1 MTTTIKQLVCSNEL
15 ISFLKFSIIFLKR
28 STSSGLSWYFW
39 VIVTLPEFVKL
50 LSKSACSSAFS
61 LAFCAKFALPSML
74 FLKLSSRSCLASS
87 VCHQL
92 LLSGETQ
99 YQSNLSS
106 YLVSSWS
113 KSLSISGG
121 DSSCSWV
128 LVRALGLI
136 VKEEFK
142 SVMLGGG
149 WRCGELLVSSSTFAV
164 IQRIRKSVPPQKH
177 PHWKNTN
184 TQLQYSLYCYS
195 LDWWW

>member
-1 MTTTIKQLVCSNEL
+1 MTSCSARLIHVTVVAAKMKINVWRKVFVTNYYLVGKL
-15 ISFLKFSIIFLKR
+15 
-28 STSSGLSWYFW
+28 STSL
-39 VIVTLPEFVKL
+39 
-50 LSKSACSSAFS
+50 
-61 LAFCAKFALPSML
+61 
-74 FLKLSSRSCLASS
+74 
-87 VCHQL
+87 
-92 LLSGETQ
+92 
-99 YQSNLSS
+99 NLSS
-106 YLVSSWS
+106 YLIRSWS

-149 WRCGELLVSSSTFAV
+149 WRCGELPVSSSTFAV

-195 LDWWW
+195 LDW

>member
-1 MTTTIKQLVCSNEL
+1 MCENEWRWGH
-15 ISFLKFSIIFLKR
+15 SQRRPWSRFFIFLYFIWEKKC
-28 STSSGLSWYFW
+28 SKVADLGLPPHRILVACSFSETFTKSY
-39 VIVTLPEFVKL
+39 VVKL
-50 LSKSACSSAFS
+50 PFPIL
-61 LAFCAKFALPSML
+61 
-74 FLKLSSRSCLASS
+74 
-87 VCHQL
+87 CHQL

-99 YQSNLSS
+99 YQSTLSS

-149 WRCGELLVSSSTFAV
+149 WRCGELQYLRSNSKNLQVSASAEAPALEEYKYSASVQSLLLLLGLVMISEH
-164 IQRIRKSVPPQKH
+164 RINS
-177 PHWKNTN
+177 
-184 TQLQYSLYCYS
+184 
-195 LDWWW
+195 

>member
-1 MTTTIKQLVCSNEL
+1 MI
-15 ISFLKFSIIFLKR
+15 
-28 STSSGLSWYFW
+28 
-39 VIVTLPEFVKL
+39 VKL
-50 LSKSACSSAFS
+50 CTIEKGA
-61 LAFCAKFALPSML
+61 
-74 FLKLSSRSCLASS
+74 LKLVDNSYKEHFDVTCTDIWAICFRMMLNYDNRAI
-87 VCHQL
+87 CHQL

-121 DSSCSWV
+121 DSSCSSV

-142 SVMLGGG
+142 SVMLGGA

-195 LDWWW
+195 LDW

>member
-1 MTTTIKQLVCSNEL
+1 MFEELFKAASIGEEGSKQFQDAMNLLMGQEPELAQQIQKLAQAAGSAGTCVTNYYLVGKL
-15 ISFLKFSIIFLKR
+15 
-28 STSSGLSWYFW
+28 STSL
-39 VIVTLPEFVKL
+39 
-50 LSKSACSSAFS
+50 
-61 LAFCAKFALPSML
+61 
-74 FLKLSSRSCLASS
+74 
-87 VCHQL
+87 
-92 LLSGETQ
+92 
-99 YQSNLSS
+99 NLSS

-128 LVRALGLI
+128 LVCALGLI

-142 SVMLGGG
+142 SVMLGRG

-195 LDWWW
+195 LDW

>member
-1 MTTTIKQLVCSNEL
+1 MWLGQSLF
-15 ISFLKFSIIFLKR
+15 FLKNDWFGRKLMNTGRDSIILYSR
-28 STSSGLSWYFW
+28 CICCNVVCRIYYDEPPGR
-39 VIVTLPEFVKL
+39 
-50 LSKSACSSAFS
+50 
-61 LAFCAKFALPSML
+61 PSNM
-74 FLKLSSRSCLASS
+74 
-87 VCHQL
+87 CHQL
-92 LLSGETQ
+92 LLSGGTQ
-99 YQSNLSS
+99 YQSTLSS

-113 KSLSISGG
+113 KSISISGG

-136 VKEEFK
+136 VKEQFK

-149 WRCGELLVSSSTFAV
+149 WRCGELLVSSSTFTV

-195 LDWWW
+195 LDWW

>member
-1 MTTTIKQLVCSNEL
+1 MSCTKVSRDIALFWFQQHFGIYYTETTHEGDVTNYYLVGKL
-15 ISFLKFSIIFLKR
+15 
-28 STSSGLSWYFW
+28 STSL
-39 VIVTLPEFVKL
+39 
-50 LSKSACSSAFS
+50 
-61 LAFCAKFALPSML
+61 
-74 FLKLSSRSCLASS
+74 
-87 VCHQL
+87 
-92 LLSGETQ
+92 
-99 YQSNLSS
+99 NLSS

-113 KSLSISGG
+113 KSLSISED

-149 WRCGELLVSSSTFAV
+149 WKCGELLVSSSTFAL

-195 LDWWW
+195 LDWW

>member
-1 MTTTIKQLVCSNEL
+1 MS
-15 ISFLKFSIIFLKR
+15 KF
-28 STSSGLSWYFW
+28 
-39 VIVTLPEFVKL
+39 
-50 LSKSACSSAFS
+50 
-61 LAFCAKFALPSML
+61 
-74 FLKLSSRSCLASS
+74 
-87 VCHQL
+87 CHQL

-128 LVRALGLI
+128 LIHALGLI

-195 LDWWW
+195 LDW

>member
-1 MTTTIKQLVCSNEL
+1 MPPKCDTIQAKWGFRIVSLTPTGRRKREGLKNLPKSILLFFL
-15 ISFLKFSIIFLKR
+15 I
-28 STSSGLSWYFW
+28 Y
-39 VIVTLPEFVKL
+39 
-50 LSKSACSSAFS
+50 
-61 LAFCAKFALPSML
+61 
-74 FLKLSSRSCLASS
+74 
-87 VCHQL
+87 CHQL

-99 YQSNLSS
+99 YQYLSS

-128 LVRALGLI
+128 LVHPLGLI

-142 SVMLGGG
+142 SVMLSGG

-195 LDWWW
+195 LDW

>member
-1 MTTTIKQLVCSNEL
+1 MVE
-15 ISFLKFSIIFLKR
+15 
-28 STSSGLSWYFW
+28 
-39 VIVTLPEFVKL
+39 VKEE
-50 LSKSACSSAFS
+50 K
-61 LAFCAKFALPSML
+61 
-74 FLKLSSRSCLASS
+74 
-87 VCHQL
+87 CHQL

-142 SVMLGGG
+142 SVILGGG
-149 WRCGELLVSSSTFAV
+149 WRCGELLVSSSTFTV
-164 IQRIRKSVPPQKH
+164 IQRIRKSVPLAEAPALEEYK
-177 PHWKNTN
+177 
-184 TQLQYSLYCYS
+184 YSASVQS
-195 LDWWW
+195 LLLLLGLVMISEHRINS

>member
-1 MTTTIKQLVCSNEL
+1 MWE
-15 ISFLKFSIIFLKR
+15 FFR
-28 STSSGLSWYFW
+28 
-39 VIVTLPEFVKL
+39 FVKWL
-50 LSKSACSSAFS
+50 ILHKHTEVISQNSVIQCINVQKTQVLNKLIFFCLNFLTFSQIMEQVKHFLSDTSR
-61 LAFCAKFALPSML
+61 ML
-74 FLKLSSRSCLASS
+74 MRKVDYNKINRIKINY
-87 VCHQL
+87 CHQL

-128 LVRALGLI
+128 LVCVLGLI

>member
-1 MTTTIKQLVCSNEL
+1 MDRGRDKDGCGRSLDSQLYLLQHLPPSN
-15 ISFLKFSIIFLKR
+15 
-28 STSSGLSWYFW
+28 
-39 VIVTLPEFVKL
+39 
-50 LSKSACSSAFS
+50 
-61 LAFCAKFALPSML
+61 
-74 FLKLSSRSCLASS
+74 
-87 VCHQL
+87 CHQL

-113 KSLSISGG
+113 KSLFISGG

-136 VKEEFK
+136 VKEDFK

-164 IQRIRKSVPPQKH
+164 IQRIHKSVPPQKH

-195 LDWWW
+195 LDW